1 MDWGGHGY
9 ITAVGSA
16 RGAAAAAIGAERIA
30 HSEALLEA
38 WRDEHPDAMASWE
51 AGNGCV
57 VAFGGMKVY
66 YGRCVD
72 CNAVV
77 TTRRADPARV
87 AVRGRG
93 KGRWPLRCATCR
105 EQKRQE
111 HDDKA
116 RVRMARVR
124 AERRQGRR
132 ERRLNP
138 KREMWGDTELTDGFV
153 HDHPAF
159 PRFDLVGKS
168 LGIWCL
174 DCGQVIRF
182 ALHITFPRPIPKRAD
197 TPK

>member
-9 ITAVGSA
+9 ITGMGSA
-16 RGAAAAAIGAERIA
+16 RGAAAASLGAERIA
-30 HSEALLEA
+30 HSEALLDA
-38 WRDEHPDAMASWE
+38 WRHEHPDAMASWE

-66 YGRCVD
+66 YGRCVG

-77 TTRRADPARV
+77 TTRRADPPRA

-93 KGRWPLRCATCR
+93 KGRWPLRCAMCQ

-116 RVRMARVR
+116 RHRMARVR
-124 AERRQGRR
+124 AERRQEQR

-138 KREMWGDTELTDGFV
+138 KCDPFSDVDDVGFSVRPRWDTQ
-153 HDHPAF
+153 
-159 PRFDLVGKS
+159 FDLVGRS
-168 LGIWCL
+168 LGIRCL
-174 DCGQVIRF
+174 DCGQPVRF
-182 ALHITFPRPIPKRAD
+182 ALHITWPRPIPKRAD